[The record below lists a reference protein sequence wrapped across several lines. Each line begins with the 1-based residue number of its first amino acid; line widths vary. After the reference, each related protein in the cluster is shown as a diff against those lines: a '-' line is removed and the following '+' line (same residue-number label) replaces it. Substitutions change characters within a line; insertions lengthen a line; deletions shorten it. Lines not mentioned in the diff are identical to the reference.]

1 MFPKPLFLAVLL
13 GALVAASESRA
24 SGKSPSLY
32 DVIKVC
38 RNTYILYHLP
48 IFGSDEDYCDV
59 LHNSYIKGEDVS
71 PSRREGRQLNVI
83 DVIKQLPDL
92 FDRSRHPLF
101 RALAADLRQCLTTFY
116 DHGSTEYPD
125 SCRIWRRN
133 AKRVWRHRPKVKLY
147 LDRKKKEAEIFSR
160 MRDVNARFEA
170 EARMELVNTFWTLP
184 EVLDA
189 TLRALHRTGR
199 SRYFP

>member
-13 GALVAASESRA
+13 GTLVAASESHA

-32 DVIKVC
+32 DVIKTC

-48 IFGSDEDYCDV
+48 LFGSDEDYCDV
-59 LHNSYIKGEDVS
+59 LRNSYIRGKDVS
-71 PSRREGRQLNVI
+71 RRREGRQLDVI
-83 DVIKQLPDL
+83 DVIKQLREL
-92 FDRSRHPLF
+92 FDRSRHPRF
-101 RALAADLRQCLTTFY
+101 RALAADLKQCVTNFY

-133 AKRVWRHRPKVKLY
+133 AKRVWRHRPKVKSY
-147 LDRKKKEAEIFSR
+147 LDRKKREAKILSR

-189 TLRALHRTGR
+189 TLRALYRTGR
-199 SRYFP
+199 SRKFP

>member
-13 GALVAASESRA
+13 GTLVAASESHA

-32 DVIKVC
+32 DVIKTC

-48 IFGSDEDYCDV
+48 LFGSDEDYCDV
-59 LHNSYIKGEDVS
+59 LSNSYIRGEDVS
-71 PSRREGRQLNVI
+71 RRRGRQLDVI
-83 DVIKQLPDL
+83 DVIKQLQEL
-92 FDRSRHPLF
+92 FDHSRHPRF
-101 RALAADLRQCLTTFY
+101 RALAADLEQCVKTFY
-116 DHGSTEYPD
+116 DHGSTKYPD

-133 AKRVWRHRPKVKLY
+133 AKRVWRHRPKVKSY
-147 LDRKKKEAEIFSR
+147 LDRKKREAKILSR

-189 TLRALHRTGR
+189 TLRALYRTGR
-199 SRYFP
+199 SRNFP